1 MMYGWNGRQRWNCE
15 QFRNKAGGAPGRSE
29 GKVEKLSE
37 RQDLLLPSETAAR
50 SDVAVFNKYIEYKI
64 TKAQAMKE
72 IAANNYLAEIT
83 EEQFINE
90 LILLGWYVP
99 QRKGKDK

>member
-1 MMYGWNGRQRWNCE
+1 MGGMEGR
-15 QFRNKAGGAPGRSE
+15 GGTVNSLETKRE
-29 GKVEKLSE
+29 E
-37 RQDLLLPSETAAR
+37 RQADQRARSRNFPKDRICFFPSETAAR